1 MHVLSLFDGI
11 SCGHAAL
18 DACGIKDVIYYASEI
33 DPYAIAV
40 TQKNY
45 PDTIQLGSVT
55 DVHASD
61 LPKIDLMI
69 GGSPCQ
75 GFSNAGKRK
84 NFDDPRSRL
93 FWEYVRILKETK
105 PKYFLLENVC
115 MKKEW
120 RDAISDALG
129 VQPIMIDAAL
139 VSPAVRRRL
148 YWTNIPNIQQP
159 ADKGITFGDIREHGV
174 PDGTIYYSDKA
185 WNWIHNHEKRTG
197 KQLRII
203 QDGDKMQMLEAS
215 MGKKYSSQRFFGIED
230 EYGVRYITVTE
241 AERCMGLPDGYTAA
255 CSNTQR
261 YKQLGNGWCVP
272 VIAYLFSHLPENM
285 K

>member
-18 DACGIKDVIYYASEI
+18 DACGIKDVTYYASEI

-84 NFDDPRSRL
+84 NFNDPRSRL
-93 FWEYVRILKETK
+93 FWEYVRILKEVK
-105 PKYFLLENVC
+105 PTYFLLENVC

-174 PDGTIYYSDKA
+174 PDGTPLGRGIKSSA
-185 WNWIHNHEKRTG
+185 RTG
-197 KQLRII
+197 
-203 QDGDKMQMLEAS
+203 
-215 MGKKYSSQRFFGIED
+215 
-230 EYGVRYITVTE
+230 
-241 AERCMGLPDGYTAA
+241 
-255 CSNTQR
+255 
-261 YKQLGNGWCVP
+261 
-272 VIAYLFSHLPENM
+272 
-285 K
+285 